1 MSSSTS
7 GEVTQGQTDRMTD
20 CNSRP
25 KVLVPDTNIL
35 VDNLNDIKS
44 LAESGDLSVVV
55 PTTVVGELEGL
66 SKETGRSSPGVKGS
80 SRAALTWLREK
91 PGKVRCV
98 TTKGSVLNTFSLATE
113 EDCSDGQVG
122 SLFST
127 I

>member
-1 MSSSTS
+1 MWSSTS
-7 GEVTQGQTDRMTD
+7 GEEGQTERIWVMN

-66 SKETGRSSPGVKGS
+66 SKETGRSSPGVRGS
-80 SRAALTWLREK
+80 SKAALSWLREK

-113 EDCSDGQVG
+113 EDCSDGQVR
-122 SLFST
+122 
-127 I
+127 